1 MYLSSDILKTQSSPR
16 MHRIFLTLLYTTPF
30 TCMLPTIVQLCTL
43 PLTVAESEKYY
54 NIVNFAS
61 GGVVTTLDAFF
72 TVAFY
77 SYLVKYTSSTAA
89 DLPCSESNN
98 NNGARLKI
106 IARYGLISSCFC
118 FIALGGFVTLMTAFF
133 LDPSLTNPSAWKVY
147 SYAQMTVDLSSVGIV
162 SAPII
167 MKVRL
172 HQVAM
177 SASNLHRAAGHGSK
191 KYINASGMDSESA
204 GAAQKMHSSLRAH
217 SNVPI

>member
-1 MYLSSDILKTQSSPR
+1 
-16 MHRIFLTLLYTTPF
+16 
-30 TCMLPTIVQLCTL
+30 MLPTIVQLCTL

-61 GGVVTTLDAFF
+61 GGVVTTLDTFF

-77 SYLVKYTSSTAA
+77 SYLVKYTSSSAS

-133 LDPSLTNPSAWKVY
+133 LDPSLTNPSAWNVY
-147 SYAQMTVDLSSVGIV
+147 SYAQMTVDLSSVGVV

-177 SASNLHRAAGHGSK
+177 SASSLHRAAGHGSK
-191 KYINASGMDSESA
+191 KYIHASGMDSESA
-204 GAAQKMHSSLRAH
+204 GVVQKMHSSLRAH